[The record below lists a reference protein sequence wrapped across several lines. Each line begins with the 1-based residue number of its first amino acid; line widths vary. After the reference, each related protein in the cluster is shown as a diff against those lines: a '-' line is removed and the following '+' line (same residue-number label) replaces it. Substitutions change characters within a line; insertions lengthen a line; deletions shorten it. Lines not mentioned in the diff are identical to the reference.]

1 MREPA
6 KVRGSGGSAPRAKE
20 GAGPR
25 GGRKKRD
32 DFFAMIIA
40 YPPRK
45 SKEKGDDD
53 FFFGK
58 VLTKGGM
65 LCIIIYVVSDWRQ
78 DMRMWRNWQT
88 R

>member
-1 MREPA
+1 MGNGPH
-6 KVRGSGGSAPRAKE
+6 

-45 SKEKGDDD
+45 SNYTYIY

-58 VLTKGGM
+58 VLTKGET